1 MYDPKHLITQFLTE
15 NFCNYLCNWSAPN
28 TVHYDKIVGKD
39 KPFLLIFH
47 IGTCRRRTLLQIY
60 KDARSFWEIP
70 LRSHNRV
77 RVFLAAES
85 NVKNVISFQLC
96 LFCSATFTDLN
107 VEALGVMFKQHQA
120 LVIIERINLY
130 V

>member
-15 NFCNYLCNWSAPN
+15 NFCSCLCNWLAPN
-28 TVHYDKIVGKD
+28 TVHYDRIVEKD

-47 IGTCRRRTLLQIY
+47 TDTCRHHTLLQIY

-77 RVFLAAES
+77 RVFLATKGNGKS
-85 NVKNVISFQLC
+85 VVSFQHRF
-96 LFCSATFTDLN
+96 FCSGSITN
-107 VEALGVMFKQHQA
+107 VNSKVFSVVFKQHQA
-120 LVIIERINLY
+120 LIIIERINLH